1 MPSMTGRER
10 LLAALDHQETD
21 RVPIDFGGC
30 SSSNI
35 YFTAYEKLKQHLGLE
50 HETQIGRRMTRTAVI
65 DESVLRR
72 FDIDTR
78 VLTLGAFDGAGHQRD
93 IDEDNFVDET
103 GAAWNKVGDGPYLN
117 TDGPFYGKRP
127 SLADLNAYSW
137 PDPDN
142 PGYFRGMRERARALR
157 ENSDCAIVLNLPAG
171 VIHIGQWLRGFD
183 TWLTDL
189 YKNREFA
196 TELMEQ
202 SADWWCRVTENAMEA
217 AGEYIDVINT
227 SDDLGT
233 QEATL
238 FDPVLYRE
246 LVKPLHRRMVAAV
259 KDNSDAKV
267 LLHTCGAVAVLI
279 EDFIDVGFDAI
290 NPVQVAARGM
300 EPASLKAQFGDR
312 LTFWGGI
319 DTQRI
324 LPFATP
330 EEVRAEVRRII
341 DILAPGGG
349 FVLNSVHNIQGDV
362 PPENVVAMFDEARSY
377 RGNGN
382 GADH

>member
-21 RVPIDFGGC
+21 RAPIDFGGC

-35 YFTAYEKLKQHLGLE
+35 YFTAYERPKQHPGLE
-50 HETQIGRRMTRTAVI
+50 HESRIGRRMTRTSVI

-78 VLTLGAFDGAGHQRD
+78 VLTLGTYDGAGNQRE
-93 IDEDNFVDET
+93 IDDDNYVDET
-103 GAAWNKVGDGPYLN
+103 GAAWNKVRDGPYLN
-117 TDGPFYGKRP
+117 IDGPFYGKRP
-127 SLADLNAYSW
+127 SVSDLNAYSW

-142 PGYFRGMRERARALR
+142 PGYYRGLRDRARALR

-171 VIHIGQWLRGFD
+171 VIHLGQWLRGFD
-183 TWLTDL
+183 TWLKDL
-189 YKNREFA
+189 YKNREFVM
-196 TELMEQ
+196 ELMDQ

-238 FDPVLYRE
+238 FDPALYRE
-246 LVKPLHRRMVAAV
+246 LVKPRHRRMVAAV

-279 EDFIDVGFDAI
+279 EDFINVGFDAI

-300 EPASLKAQFGDR
+300 QPEVLKAEFGDR

-324 LPFATP
+324 LPFGTV

-341 DILAPGGG
+341 DILGPGGG

-362 PPENVVAMFDEARSY
+362 PPENIVAMFDEARSY
-377 RGNGN
+377 RRNLM
-382 GADH
+382 

>member
-1 MPSMTGRER
+1 
-10 LLAALDHQETD
+10 
-21 RVPIDFGGC
+21 
-30 SSSNI
+30 
-35 YFTAYEKLKQHLGLE
+35 
-50 HETQIGRRMTRTAVI
+50 
-65 DESVLRR
+65 
-72 FDIDTR
+72 
-78 VLTLGAFDGAGHQRD
+78 
-93 IDEDNFVDET
+93 
-103 GAAWNKVGDGPYLN
+103 
-117 TDGPFYGKRP
+117 
-127 SLADLNAYSW
+127 
-137 PDPDN
+137 
-142 PGYFRGMRERARALR
+142 
-157 ENSDCAIVLNLPAG
+157 
-171 VIHIGQWLRGFD
+171 
-183 TWLTDL
+183 
-189 YKNREFA
+189 
-196 TELMEQ
+196 
-202 SADWWCRVTENAMEA
+202 
-217 AGEYIDVINT
+217 
-227 SDDLGT
+227 
-233 QEATL
+233 
-238 FDPVLYRE
+238 
-246 LVKPLHRRMVAAV
+246 MVAAV